1 MKSGYKYAFRSSL
14 HLQRTSFAHG
24 RTLTLKRGGLI
35 SVLIIGTAPIYFS
48 IFRFHIGRI
57 YAECMSHY
65 KCPNNKWA
73 LSLFTV
79 PYLLYIIRLFRFF
92 SGPVRKYGEV
102 TAESAIV
109 HKDQEEPLGRSR
121 RTGLGPVPAVK
132 DSLDIHGGHLPPPH
146 LDQGS
151 HNIPD
156 HIF

>member
-1 MKSGYKYAFRSSL
+1 MQNVCL
-14 HLQRTSFAHG
+14 ITSALTING
-24 RTLTLKRGGLI
+24 R
-35 SVLIIGTAPIYFS
+35 
-48 IFRFHIGRI
+48 
-57 YAECMSHY
+57 
-65 KCPNNKWA
+65 CPYLLYTVPWA

>member
-1 MKSGYKYAFRSSL
+1 MQNVCL
-14 HLQRTSFAHG
+14 ITSALTING
-24 RTLTLKRGGLI
+24 R
-35 SVLIIGTAPIYFS
+35 
-48 IFRFHIGRI
+48 
-57 YAECMSHY
+57 C
-65 KCPNNKWA
+65 
-73 LSLFTV
+73 
-79 PYLLYIIRLFRFF
+79 PYLLYIGSFVTYVSMLYPPLAPLFQRGGNTLPGACPERSRRGKGRLEPALEWVYRGKDFLHDVVSIMRTLI
-92 SGPVRKYGEV
+92 
-102 TAESAIV
+102 TAGSAVV